1 MTESLNY
8 ITKSIPNHYVGLKV
22 KTYIKDELELSS
34 RFTRKA
40 ALEKRIKVNG
50 RIVKL
55 DYIFREGDELV
66 VSLVRKETQ
75 DIDAENIPLD
85 VVFEDEAILVINK
98 APFMIVHPTKNH
110 EGGTLANAVTYHYRK
125 NNEKTIVRLVSR
137 LDMNTS
143 GLMILA
149 KNQFVHAKLS
159 QSMKEDKYEKYY
171 VALVK
176 GNYPKDLSF
185 IDLPIYRDGPG
196 AFNRVV
202 DKRGQESQTKVKVID
217 VKEGYSL
224 LLLKLMTGRTHQIRV
239 HLAHL
244 GYPIVGDELYH
255 GDIEI
260 MNRQALHAIY
270 LGLDH
275 PVTDEVLHFY
285 AKPKDDFIKVAKEL
299 HLDIDKL
306 NKEALESMMDNF

>member
-1 MTESLNY
+1 MTESLNF
-8 ITKSIPNHYVGLKV
+8 ITRSIPHHYVGLKV

-50 RIVKL
+50 RVVKL

-66 VSLVRKETQ
+66 VSLVGKETQ
-75 DIDAENIPLD
+75 DIPGENIPLD
-85 VVFEDEAILVINK
+85 VVYEDDAILVINK
-98 APFMIVHPTKNH
+98 DPFMIVHPTKNH
-110 EGGTLANAVTYHYRK
+110 EGGTVANAVTYHYRE
-125 NNEKTIVRLVSR
+125 NNEKTIVRFVSR

-143 GLMILA
+143 GLMVLA

-159 QSMKEDKYEKYY
+159 QSMREDKYDKYY

-176 GNYPKDLSF
+176 GNYPEDLSF

-196 AFNRVV
+196 ALNRVV
-202 DKRGQESQTKVKVID
+202 DERGQESQTKVKVID
-217 VKEGYSL
+217 AKEGYSL
-224 LLLKLMTGRTHQIRV
+224 LLLKLLTGRTHQIRV

-244 GYPIVGDELYH
+244 GYPIVGDELYL
-255 GDIEI
+255 GDTKI
-260 MNRQALHAIY
+260 MNRQALHAVY

-275 PVTDEVLHFY
+275 PVTDEALHFY
-285 AKPKDDFIKVAKEL
+285 AKPKEDFINVAREL
-299 HLDIDKL
+299 NLDIDKL
-306 NKEALESMMDNF
+306 NKIATR